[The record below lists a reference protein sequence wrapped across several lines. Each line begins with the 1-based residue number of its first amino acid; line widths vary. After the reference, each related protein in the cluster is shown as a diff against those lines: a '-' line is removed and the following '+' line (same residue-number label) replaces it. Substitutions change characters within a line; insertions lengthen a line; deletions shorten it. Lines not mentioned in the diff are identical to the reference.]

1 MMTERFEHV
10 KDICDQRVCSLEFDL
25 PSDIK
30 HFTVDDVIN
39 VTEFRICPT
48 DVFDH
53 QVASMVCLLIY
64 DP

>member
-25 PSDIK
+25 PSDLK
-30 HFTVDDVIN
+30 DLTVNDVIN
-39 VTEFRICPT
+39 VTEFRGCPT

-53 QVASMVCLLIY
+53 QIVLKVCFL
-64 DP
+64 